1 MPTIQHLANMQRRG
15 GASASSSGSR
25 TVLDLDFGST
35 PRTSGKVS
43 AILEGATVGDTI
55 IAAFSEWV
63 WDANQHT
70 PIILQ
75 PGQVLALRAP
85 VAMDAAGTWQFS
97 ITADYYEL

>member
-35 PRTSGKVS
+35 PRT
-43 AILEGATVGDTI
+43 
-55 IAAFSEWV
+55 WV

-75 PGQVLALRAP
+75 PGQLLAVRAP